1 MASASSSSNF
11 AANAMPQHQVWG
23 RIEAVA
29 SAAGSCS
36 SSGSHH
42 SAPPMQDTKWLSSS
56 DGFSSGSQPGH
67 ASAHAAAQ
75 QEPEEDDP
83 SLPSIGSR
91 GHAIGKCKQCYHF
104 NSPAG
109 CGKGKSCTFCHLHT
123 KSKRGRMRPSKTIRR
138 LAKNQ
143 AKILDSMTNL
153 EEMKGVAEELLLTS
167 QCRYLQLVV
176 KKKLMAR
183 GVEVPFGY
191 PEFSST
197 DGDSGSEQDLE
208 HAGASKKPPQQAS
221 RSRRSLVSL

>member
-104 NSPAG
+104 SSPGG
-109 CGKGKSCTFCHLHT
+109 CKKGKACTYCHLHI
-123 KSKRGRMRPSKTIRR
+123 KSKRGRMRPSITIRNF
-138 LAKNQ
+138 AKSQ
-143 AKILDSMTNL
+143 AAFLDGMTDKD
-153 EEMKGVAEELLLTS
+153 EMKRAAEELLS
-167 QCRYLQLVV
+167 NNQCRYLHLVV
-176 KKKLMAR
+176 RKKLLAR
-183 GVEVPFGY
+183 GVELFSALGD
-191 PEFSST
+191 PELSSK
-197 DGDSGSEQDLE
+197 DGESGNEQDFE
-208 HAGASKKPPQQAS
+208 HSGASKKPPQQAS
-221 RSRRSLVSL
+221 RSRR